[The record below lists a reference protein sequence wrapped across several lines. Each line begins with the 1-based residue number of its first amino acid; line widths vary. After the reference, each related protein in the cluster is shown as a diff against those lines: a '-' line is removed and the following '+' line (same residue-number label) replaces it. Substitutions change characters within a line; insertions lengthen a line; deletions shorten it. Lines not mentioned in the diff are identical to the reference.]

1 MFLGIDIG
9 GTNIKFGIVDENYHI
24 HKKYS
29 IVTEK
34 DKGDKHLVEK
44 ITEKAKKIKDEFNY
58 DRIGIGTPGMIDSE
72 NGVVVWASNLPYNN
86 TPIVEMLEKA
96 VGVPVKLAND
106 ATCAVCG
113 ELYAGIGQ
121 KYEDFLMVT
130 LGTGVGGGIVIN
142 RKPYFGKLGG
152 AGEFGHIIINYGG
165 ISCGC
170 GEKGCYEQYASVTA
184 LIKQTEEAIKNNPG
198 SLLAQMS
205 EGGVTGRTAFD
216 AKRLGCSVANDVVEQ
231 YIDYISVG
239 LKSLARA
246 FQPEAIVL
254 GGAISNEG
262 DYIIKPLKEKINLS
276 VELFAS
282 ELKNDAGIL
291 GAVAIA
297 KENII

>member
-9 GTNIKFGIVDENYHI
+9 GTNIKFGVVDENYKLY
-24 HKKYS
+24 KKCS
-29 IVTEK
+29 IVTVK
-34 DKGDKHLVEK
+34 DKGDKFLTER
-44 ITEKAKKIKDEFNY
+44 IIEKAKEIKDEFNY
-58 DRIGIGTPGMIDSE
+58 ERIGIGTPGMIDSE
-72 NGVVVWASNLPYNN
+72 NGTVIWASNLPYNN

-96 VGVPVKLAND
+96 ISVPVKLAND

-121 KYEDFLMVT
+121 KYDDFLMVT
-130 LGTGVGGGIVIN
+130 LGTGVGGGFVLYG
-142 RKPYFGKLGG
+142 KPYFGKCGG
-152 AGEFGHIIINYGG
+152 AGEFGHIIIKYGG
-165 ISCGC
+165 INCGC
-170 GEKGCYEQYASVTA
+170 GECGCYEQYASVTA
-184 LIKQTEEAIKNNPG
+184 LIKQTEAAIKNNPG

-216 AKRLGCSVANDVVEQ
+216 AKRAGCSVANDVVEQ

-246 FQPEAIVL
+246 FQPEAIVI

-262 DYIIKPLKEKINLS
+262 DYIIKPLKEKINLP
-276 VELFAS
+276 VELFVS
-282 ELKNDAGIL
+282 NLKNDAGIL

-297 KENII
+297 N